1 MWNVLFKPV
10 IGKPMTIFRP
20 SLELSDRD
28 EVRHTTKVIKIRHFP
43 FSDKYVCT
51 TESGKTY
58 EIVFLKKVNKIIQ
71 DCFLS

>member
-43 FSDKYVCT
+43 FSDRYVCT

-58 EIVFLKKVNKIIQ
+58 DILYLKNVNKLIKEYFI
-71 DCFLS
+71 